1 MNNFPH
7 ATAIDNLPLDLKHP
21 GGLVETVFSYIDR
34 TARCRQPL
42 FALGAALT
50 FCGLLFGRRYRDETD
65 QRTNLFTFVI
75 GHTSAGKDHAI
86 KSIIKMLDAGEATHL
101 FISQI
106 TSDSAAEYALK
117 RNPRLLFLIDEAGH
131 FFSSVNDPGSGALKS
146 VKPSLLQLWSSA
158 NTVWKGKQRAP
169 QREKDEPPIEI
180 RNPHVCL
187 LGTTQPQT
195 FFEGATRRDIQ
206 DGWLARPIIF
216 LSTTR
221 PRPKT
226 GFIDD
231 TVPAEIVETVSRFN
245 AEDATG
251 ELRYV
256 ASSDEARNILE
267 AFSND
272 IYEKMQEAD
281 RGQGEISYIYG
292 KAVENARRIAMIIA
306 IGKNEID
313 PIISGEDMRYAVALV
328 KYTIM
333 TAVSAIEDN
342 VAENETERSKKRVLK
357 TIREA
362 KDAGITRG
370 QLSRKTQFLN
380 QDQRDKIID
389 DLLLSDL
396 IASRKGA
403 NGREI
408 FVYKPHSNE

>member
-1 MNNFPH
+1 MNNFPR
-7 ATAIDNLPLDLKHP
+7 ATATDNLPLDLKHP
-21 GGLVETVFSYIDR
+21 GGFVESVFSYINR
-34 TARCRQPL
+34 TARCHQPL
-42 FALGAALT
+42 FALGAALA

-65 QRTNLFTFVI
+65 QRTNLFIFVI

-117 RNPRLLFLIDEAGH
+117 RNPRLMFLIDEAGH

-158 NTVWKGKQRAP
+158 NTIWKGKQRTP
-169 QREKDEPPIEI
+169 QREKDEPPIEV

-226 GFIDD
+226 AFIDD
-231 TVPAEIVETVSRFN
+231 TVPTEIIETVSRYKSEN
-245 AEDATG
+245 ATNG
-251 ELRYV
+251 LLHV
-256 ASSDEARNILE
+256 ASSDEARAILE
-267 AFSND
+267 TFSNE

-313 PIISGEDMRYAVALV
+313 PIISSEDMQYAVSLV
-328 KYTIM
+328 KYTIT
-333 TAVSAIEDN
+333 TAVTTIEEN
-342 VAENETERSKKRVLK
+342 VAENETERNKKNILK
-357 TIREA
+357 IIREA
-362 KDAGITRG
+362 GPRGITRG
-370 QLSRKTQFLN
+370 MLSRRTQTLVME
-380 QDQRDKIID
+380 QRNKILD
-389 DLLLSDL
+389 DLIVAEFITSK
-396 IASRKGA
+396 AGKNNS
-403 NGREI
+403 EI
-408 FVYKPHSNE
+408 FCVKPSPTT